1 MFVITRSGTQ
11 EPCRFDKI
19 TDRITSLAY
28 GLNPDYC
35 DPVRRRGGGAARQ
48 AGGRPLFSG
57 ALASEAAFWGLDF
70 SRRPAVRPCALAGGC
85 GAEGDGGR
93 VQGRDHHGAG

>member
-35 DPVRRRGGGAARQ
+35 DPVRRGAARARA
-48 AGGRPLFSG
+48 AGAARVFRAGCGLACLLLFGFLCVDDGRP
-57 ALASEAAFWGLDF
+57 AF
-70 SRRPAVRPCALAGGC
+70 RRLSWR
-85 GAEGDGGR
+85 R
-93 VQGRDHHGAG
+93 R